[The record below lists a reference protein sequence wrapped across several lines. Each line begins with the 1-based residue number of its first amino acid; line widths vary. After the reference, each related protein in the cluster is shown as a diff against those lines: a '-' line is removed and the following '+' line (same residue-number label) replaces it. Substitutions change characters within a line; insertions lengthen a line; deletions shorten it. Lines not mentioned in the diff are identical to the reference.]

1 MWPYQRCCFTVV
13 IYGCMW
19 LFCDIHSCLSMEMR
33 TYDWKTLR
41 TKEFFDVLLPDSFWQ
56 KSALWKLMN
65 ICTKTIHLRF
75 RYSVVLSVLKIYF
88 HLNFKLQIKKNLCF
102 SLQRASCYI
111 NIKAYKYKVRKK
123 SQEPWLLFFST
134 YKTWNFKEFPFHLNF
149 QLLWSQR
156 SIGVGRDLWRYS
168 IQPPLLKQ
176 VPYSKLHRKICRR
189 ILITSKEGDSIT
201 PLGFLF

>member
-1 MWPYQRCCFTVV
+1 MWPYQHCCFTVV

-111 NIKAYKYKVRKK
+111 NIKAYKYKVMLGNNHR
-123 SQEPWLLFFST
+123 SHDFWF
-134 YKTWNFKEFPFHLNF
+134 F
-149 QLLWSQR
+149 QLIKLG
-156 SIGVGRDLWRYS
+156 I
-168 IQPPLLKQ
+168 LK
-176 VPYSKLHRKICRR
+176 SFLS
-189 ILITSKEGDSIT
+189 ILISNYCEVREV
-201 PLGFLF
+201 